1 MWLEHYKIDQPL
13 NTEKWKREKRRRNG
27 YEQMRNADISCSED
41 SESFYT
47 LNWYRHTGGLLLLWG
62 HPEGWMKCINTII
75 YHRVSKAM
83 SVEGLRYSE
92 MQRHE
97 KIQETGKG
105 RRGGSK
111 GTDCMELSVSLESNG
126 CWATQDI
133 SKIYRNLKCITSLK
147 TARHWSLSWAKF
159 STHPHPIFF

>member
-1 MWLEHYKIDQPL
+1 
-13 NTEKWKREKRRRNG
+13 
-27 YEQMRNADISCSED
+27 
-41 SESFYT
+41 
-47 LNWYRHTGGLLLLWG
+47 
-62 HPEGWMKCINTII
+62 MKCINTII

-126 CWATQDI
+126 C
-133 SKIYRNLKCITSLK
+133 
-147 TARHWSLSWAKF
+147 
-159 STHPHPIFF
+159 